1 VKYRLGIDLGTN
13 SIGWA
18 AVQLNEK
25 LGPTQLIDVGA
36 RIFSDARNPKDKS
49 SNAAQRRG
57 PRSLRRNRDRKL
69 TRSLRLM
76 NALVE
81 ADLMPDKAQDR
92 KALEADDP
100 WVLRAL
106 ALDTPLSLHKIGRA
120 LFHLNQRRGFKSNRK
135 ADGEGDGVVHEAI
148 ARTQAKLS
156 EANARSLGELFGRAR
171 LAQIVENK
179 ALQHGQRKPLP
190 LARVRSRGEGAKLSY
205 DYYPQRDMILAEFD
219 AIWAAQAPHHP
230 EMTME
235 VGARLRSIIEY
246 QRPLKPQPVGIC
258 SFLQDQ
264 PRAPRALP
272 SIQRFR
278 ILQEVN
284 NLRVGSTG
292 ESLRDLSAAER
303 ETLVAFLATPS
314 SKTGK
319 RTFDQ
324 VRRKLGLPASE
335 RFNMESAKRAYIDGD
350 LTAARLIQDDAWG
363 PAWLNLSR
371 QDQDRIVVRLLDE
384 ESEETLQGWLKQE
397 YGLDSERA
405 RKVSKARLP
414 DRYGNLSKMAV
425 DRLLPHLEAGQR
437 YDEAATLEFRSHS
450 LRGDGEV
457 HDTGLPYYGE
467 VLTRQTSRRTENPK
481 NDEERFGKVANPTV
495 HVALNELRKVINDL
509 IKHFGE
515 PPEQIVLELARDLPL
530 SAQGLKELE
539 RTQTDNQKA
548 NEQRRK
554 QLSEHGQIDTYEN
567 RLRLRLYEEYE
578 SAVGLPVQCVFSGKP
593 ISVSDLFSANVEIE
607 HILPVSRTND
617 DGFSNKVLATRQS
630 NRDKGNR
637 SPHEAFGL
645 SPIGYDWES
654 ITQRADDLPSNKRW
668 RFAPSAMER
677 FDSEAGFLDRHLND
691 TRYIAKLGKEF
702 VESIFGGQGAPGQP
716 KSVWVV
722 PGRLT
727 ADLRHYAGFN
737 GLLSDDNKKKR
748 TDHRHHA
755 IDALVVALSDA
766 SMVKRA
772 ADLAKREDRV
782 DQHEVMKA
790 LAEPLKRYRRSLE
803 DRLGKLTVSHK
814 PDHGFQD
821 AMHNDT
827 AYGITGDRDSS
838 GQMLLVTRK
847 TIDSFEKY
855 EQLAQIR
862 DPDIRE
868 RLESATF
875 GLSDKASFAAALKA
889 EADSQFP
896 PIRSIRIVTPMRDES
911 FVVVQHGEGHE
922 KAYKGDGNYCY
933 DIWTN
938 EQGRWT
944 GEVITTFQA
953 YQLSRNDL
961 DWWRRS
967 IGREGQPLQLRIR
980 KGDMLE
986 LDGPGGRQRVVVYQ
1000 FSDGMIVMAEHNES
1014 DASARVRAKE
1024 LPRIQKSPS
1033 SLQKARARAITVSP
1047 SGRLRRH

>member
-25 LGPTQLIDVGA
+25 LSPTQLIDVGA

-57 PRSLRRNRDRKL
+57 PRGLRRNRDRKL
-69 TRSLRLM
+69 MRGLRLM
-76 NALVE
+76 NALID
-81 ADLMPDKAQDR
+81 AGLMPDKPQDR

-106 ALDTPLSLHKIGRA
+106 ALDTPLSLHQVGRA

-135 ADGEGDGVVHEAI
+135 ADGEGDGVVHDAI
-148 ARTQAKLS
+148 TRTQASLS

-171 LAQIVENK
+171 LAQIAKNK
-179 ALQHGQRKPLP
+179 TLQHGQRKPLP

-219 AIWAAQAPHHP
+219 AIWAAQALHHS
-230 EMTME
+230 EMTMD
-235 VGARLRSIIEY
+235 VGARLRSIIAY
-246 QRPLKPQPVGIC
+246 QRPLKPQPVGTC
-258 SFLQDQ
+258 SFLEDQ

-272 SIQRFR
+272 SMQRFR
-278 ILQEVN
+278 ILQDVN
-284 NLRVGSTG
+284 NLRVGGTG

-303 ETLVAFLATPS
+303 ETLVPFLATPS

-324 VRRKLGLPASE
+324 IRRKLGLSASE
-335 RFNMESAKRAYIDGD
+335 RFNMESAKRSQLEGD
-350 LTAARLIQDDAWG
+350 LTAARLMQDDAWG
-363 PAWLNLSR
+363 PAWLDLSR
-371 QDQDRIVVRLLDE
+371 QDQDRIVLRLLEE
-384 ESEETLQGWLKQE
+384 ESEEALQGWLIQE
-397 YGLDSERA
+397 YGLDSEAA

-414 DRYGNLSKMAV
+414 DRYANLSQMAV
-425 DRLLPHLEAGQR
+425 ERLLPHLEAGLR
-437 YDEAATLEFRSHS
+437 YDQAATLEFRSHS

-457 HDTGLPYYGE
+457 HETGLPYYGE
-467 VLTRQTSRRTENPK
+467 VLTRQTAHRTENPK

-509 IKHFGE
+509 IKHFGG

-530 SAQGLKELE
+530 SAKGLKELE
-539 RTQTDNQKA
+539 RAQGDNQKA

-554 QLSEHGQIDTYEN
+554 QLSEHRQIDTYEN

-593 ISVSDLFSANVEIE
+593 ISFSDLFSANVEIE

-617 DGFSNKVLATRQS
+617 DGFANKVLATRQS

-637 SPHEAFGL
+637 SPHEAFGS
-645 SPIGYDWES
+645 SPVGYDWEGIS
-654 ITQRADDLPSNKRW
+654 QRADDLPSNKRW
-668 RFAPSAMER
+668 RFGPSAMER
-677 FDSEAGFLDRHLND
+677 FQSEAGFLERHLND
-691 TRYIAKLGKEF
+691 TRYIAKLSKEF
-702 VESIFGGQGAPGQP
+702 VEAIYGGQGAPGQP
-716 KSVWVV
+716 RSVWVV
-722 PGRLT
+722 PGRMT

-737 GLLSDDNKKKR
+737 GLLSDDNKKNR

-755 IDALVVALSDA
+755 IDALVVALTDP

-772 ADLAKREDRV
+772 ADLAKREDRIE
-782 DQHEVMKA
+782 QHDVMKA

-827 AYGITGDRDSS
+827 AYGVTGDRDSS

-847 TIDSFEKY
+847 PIESFEKF

-868 RLESATF
+868 RLESATL
-875 GLSDKASFAAALKA
+875 GLSDKTSFAAALKA
-889 EADSQFP
+889 EANSKFP
-896 PIRSIRIVTPMRDES
+896 PIGSLRTITPMKDES
-911 FVVVQHGEGHE
+911 FVVIQHGEGHE

-933 DIWTN
+933 DIWVD
-938 EQGRWT
+938 EQGKWT
-944 GEVITTFQA
+944 GEVITTFEA
-953 YQLSRNDL
+953 YQLSRNDP
-961 DWWRRS
+961 DWWRS
-967 IGREGQPLQLRIR
+967 ALGRGGQSLEMRIR

-986 LDGPGGRQRVVVYQ
+986 LDGPSGRQRVVVYK
-1000 FSDGMIVMAEHNES
+1000 FSNGKINMADHNES
-1014 DASARVRAKE
+1014 NASGRVRAKE
-1024 LPRIQKSPS
+1024 LQMIQKAPS
-1033 SLQKARARAITVSP
+1033 SLQKSRARAITVSP
-1047 SGRLRRH
+1047 SGRLKRH